1 MSFYAIVGYG
11 STGQAY
17 ERWCQRRGLSYRIF
31 DDNSELQQVYPLER
45 VHLATAERILLS
57 PGVDPTH
64 PALLDLQHLLTNDL
78 GLFINYFEGASN
90 SLPLALITGSNGKS
104 TVTSMLGH
112 ILESSGWRVG
122 IGGNLGKPMLDLLEQ
137 NYDFY
142 VLELS
147 SFQLELNSAL
157 NLRARLAAL
166 LNISLD
172 HLDRHHS
179 LENYACIKR
188 IIFQGCQ
195 NAIYNHDQ
203 ALCAPIKHSGKSYSF
218 SASSEDAWAFGGSD
232 EWRMGTEA
240 ITPPQLST
248 LSQCNYLNAIVA
260 ASCASLLGIDLRQA
274 ATALTSYQGLAHRS
288 QLVREVRG
296 VNYVDDSKATNL
308 AATRASLVGLGAG
321 LAGKIL
327 LIAGGRAK
335 GEQDY
340 AELIPELRQYMRAV
354 ALIGEQAEAMFAS
367 WSDAV
372 DCYLA
377 VELPAAVYWC
387 AQRAQS
393 GDIVLLAPAC
403 ASFDQFAN
411 FSARGQA
418 FAELVSNLNA

>member
-11 STGQAY
+11 GTGQAY
-17 ERWCQRRGLSYRIF
+17 ERWCQRQALPYRIF
-31 DDNSELQQVYPLER
+31 DDNSELQQAYPLEHE
-45 VHLATAERILLS
+45 HLAAAERILLS
-57 PGVDPTH
+57 PGVDPAH
-64 PALLDLQHLLTNDL
+64 PTLRGLQHLLANDL
-78 GLFINYFEGASN
+78 GLFISSFDGIDD

-218 SASSEDAWAFGGSD
+218 SVSSEDAWAFGDNGKWRVGS
-232 EWRMGTEA
+232 EA
-240 ITPPQLST
+240 ITPPRLST
-248 LSQCNYLNAIVA
+248 LSQCNYLNAMVA
-260 ASCASLLGIDLRQA
+260 ASCATLLGIDLRQA
-274 ATALTSYQGLAHRS
+274 AATLTSYQGLAHRS

-296 VNYVDDSKATNL
+296 VSYVDDSKATNL
-308 AATRASLVGLGAG
+308 AATRASLVGLGTG
-321 LAGKIL
+321 SAGKIL

-340 AELIPELRQYMRAV
+340 AELIPELRQYVRAV

-367 WSDAV
+367 WSEAV
-372 DCYLA
+372 DCYQA
-377 VELPAAVYWC
+377 CELSAAVHWC

-393 GDIVLLAPAC
+393 GDVVLLAPAC

-418 FAELVSNLNA
+418 FTELVAEL

>member
-17 ERWCQRRGLSYRIF
+17 ERWCQRRGLAYRIF
-31 DDNSELQQVYPLER
+31 DDNCKLQQAYPLKRE
-45 VHLATAERILLS
+45 HLATAKRILLS
-57 PGVDPTH
+57 PGVDPAH
-64 PALLDLQHLLTNDL
+64 PALLDLQHLLINDL
-78 GLFINYFEGASN
+78 GLFINSFEGTSN

-112 ILESSGWRVG
+112 ILKSSGWRVG

-137 NYDFY
+137 DCDFY

-157 NLRARLAAL
+157 NLRARLAVL
-166 LNISLD
+166 LNISPD

-179 LENYACIKR
+179 LENYARIKR
-188 IIFQGCQ
+188 IIFQGCR

-203 ALCAPIKHSGKSYSF
+203 ELCAPIKHSGESYSF
-218 SASSEDAWAFGGSD
+218 SASSKDAWAFGCSG
-232 EWRMGTEA
+232 EWRVDSEA
-240 ITPPQLST
+240 ITPPRLST
-248 LSQCNYLNAIVA
+248 LSQCNYLNAMVA
-260 ASCASLLGIDLRQA
+260 ASCATLLGIDLRQA
-274 ATALTSYQGLAHRS
+274 AAALTSYQGLAHRS

-296 VNYVDDSKATNL
+296 VSYVDDSKATNL

-335 GEQDY
+335 GEQQYTDLVS
-340 AELIPELRQYMRAV
+340 ELCQYVRAV

-372 DCYLA
+372 DCYRA
-377 VELPAAVYWC
+377 HELSAAVIWC

>member
-31 DDNSELQQVYPLER
+31 DDNSELQQAYPLER
-45 VHLATAERILLS
+45 EHLAVAKRILLS
-57 PGVDPTH
+57 PGVDPAH
-64 PALLDLQHLLTNDL
+64 PALRDQQHLLTNDL
-78 GLFINYFEGASN
+78 GLFINSFEVVKG

-112 ILESSGWRVG
+112 ILERCGWRVG

-137 NYDFY
+137 DYDFY

-157 NLRARLAAL
+157 NLHARLAAL
-166 LNISLD
+166 LNISPD

-218 SASSEDAWAFGGSD
+218 SVSSEDAWAFGDNGKWRVGS
-232 EWRMGTEA
+232 EA
-240 ITPPQLST
+240 ITPPRLST
-248 LSQCNYLNAIVA
+248 LSQCNYLNAMVA
-260 ASCASLLGIDLRQA
+260 ASCATLLGIDLRQA
-274 ATALTSYQGLAHRS
+274 AATLTSYQGLAHRS

-296 VNYVDDSKATNL
+296 VSYVDDSKATNL
-308 AATRASLVGLGAG
+308 AATRASLVGLGTG
-321 LAGKIL
+321 SAGKIL

-340 AELIPELRQYMRAV
+340 AELIPELRQYVRAV

-367 WSDAV
+367 WSEAV
-372 DCYLA
+372 DCYQA
-377 VELPAAVYWC
+377 CELSAAVHWC

-393 GDIVLLAPAC
+393 GDVVLLAPAC

-418 FAELVSNLNA
+418 FAELVAEL